1 MIKMSMDLSQ
11 VIFRLT
17 LSVLTTLTKLTNENY
32 LVLEMAQDNSI
43 LLSVAINLICNPFR
57 LCYL

>member
-1 MIKMSMDLSQ
+1 MDLSQ